1 MAEITLKLEIQGF
14 KKEKLEELEKDI
26 KLFMRF
32 KLARDA
38 LLKEWEKRFRNSE
51 LSEEECIK
59 LGRKVN
65 KSTFKL
71 WEEKGWL

>member
-1 MAEITLKLEIQGF
+1 M
-14 KKEKLEELEKDI
+14 EKDI

-32 KLARDA
+32 KLARDV

>member
-1 MAEITLKLEIQGF
+1 MAEITLKLEIPGF

-38 LLKEWEKRFRNSE
+38 LLKEWEKGSE
-51 LSEEECIK
+51 ILSFQK
-59 LGRKVN
+59 KN
-65 KSTFKL
+65 A
-71 WEEKGWL
+71 

>member
-1 MAEITLKLEIQGF
+1 MAEITLKLEIPGF
-14 KKEKLEELEKDI
+14 KKENLEELEKDI
-26 KLFMRF
+26 KLFIRF
-32 KLARDA
+32 KLVRDA